1 MRAKIWG
8 AGVGAAIALAAGVP
22 TAASA
27 QPTGPENFTVLVAG
41 NGPQLFIAQGTINAI
56 GTAVPLSSGGTGGG
70 TDRVQLPGGTFKL
83 TLQNSSSGGGGGRP
97 KPPMCIAAFHAA
109 GNSTIS
115 DGAGRFAGIAG
126 SGRFTSQGVFLATR
140 TAHGC
145 SQQGTVIDIVQDHG
159 AVTLG

>member
-8 AGVGAAIALAAGVP
+8 ATVGAAIALTAGVP

-27 QPTGPENFTVLVAG
+27 QPTPGPENFTVLVAG
-41 NGPQLFIAQGTINAI
+41 NGPQLFIAQGTIKAI
-56 GTAVPLSSGGTGGG
+56 GTAVPLRSGGNGGG

-83 TLQNSSSGGGGGRP
+83 TLQNSSGGGGRP

-115 DGAGRFAGIAG
+115 DGAGRFAGTAG
-126 SGRFTSQGVFLATR
+126 SGAFTSQGVFFATR
-140 TAHGC
+140 TAQGC

-159 AVTLG
+159 TVTLG